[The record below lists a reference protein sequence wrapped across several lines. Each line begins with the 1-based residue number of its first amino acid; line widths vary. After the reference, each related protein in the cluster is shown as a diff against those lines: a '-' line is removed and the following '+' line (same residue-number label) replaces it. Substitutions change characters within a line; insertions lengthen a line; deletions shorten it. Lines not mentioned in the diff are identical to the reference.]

1 MQDSKL
7 DTKFDRQASSFSLA
21 DQTAKLFGNCG
32 KAQHFLVNFANG
44 GVVAPYGL
52 NEFFRVLEPARDSDT
67 IESRGRVI
75 RKERFARTQP
85 ARPESLRPRTGA
97 LRCRREN
104 RRENGML
111 LRTKTARFCQFE
123 Y

>member
-67 IESRGRVI
+67 IESGAGSSGRSVSLGHSRLAQSRCARGQAHSDAVGKI
-75 RKERFARTQP
+75 FP
-85 ARPESLRPRTGA
+85 AGA
-97 LRCRREN
+97 DL
-104 RRENGML
+104 NG
-111 LRTKTARFCQFE
+111 
-123 Y
+123 